1 MDSVIYGA
9 NWYVDTLNQRL
20 RLDTVQMPNLSRVQD
35 TITLAGSWM
44 AFENPGEIEPL
55 SAPFSLH
62 GSHDDVRSLFG
73 REAGDW
79 TTFYYYER
87 LRDLQAGKN
96 IGRVVI
102 LKGLVSAV
110 SQPRVSGKRGGQTEY
125 QVGSIVAYEDI
136 VDGKRI
142 HAFDFFANKIVINGA
157 DYSADHNAIIA
168 A

>member
-1 MDSVIYGA
+1 MDRVIYGA

-20 RLDTVQMPNLSRVQD
+20 RLDSVQLPNLSRVQD

-44 AFENPGEIEPL
+44 SFENPGEIEPL
-55 SAPFSLH
+55 TAPFSLH
-62 GSHDDVRSLFG
+62 GSHDDIRSLFG
-73 REAGDW
+73 KEAGDW

-96 IGRVVI
+96 VGRVVI
-102 LKGLVSAV
+102 LKGLISAV
-110 SQPRVSGKRGGQTEY
+110 SQPRVAGKRGGQTEY
-125 QVGSIVAYEDI
+125 QVGSIVSYEDI

-142 HAFDFFANKIVINGA
+142 HLFDFFANKMVINGA
-157 DYSADHNAIIA
+157 DYSAEHNAIIA

>member
-1 MDSVIYGA
+1 MDRVIYGA

-20 RLDTVQMPNLSRVQD
+20 RLDTVQLPNLSRVQD

-44 AFENPGEIEPL
+44 SFENPGEIEPL
-55 SAPFSLH
+55 TAPFSLH
-62 GSHDDVRSLFG
+62 GSHDDIRSLFG

-96 IGRVVI
+96 VGRVVI
-102 LKGLVSAV
+102 LKGLISAV
-110 SQPRVSGKRGGQTEY
+110 SQPRVAGKRGGQTEY
-125 QVGSIVAYEDI
+125 QVGSIVSYEDI
-136 VDGKRI
+136 VEGKRI
-142 HAFDFFANKIVINGA
+142 HLFDFFANKMVINGV
-157 DYSADHNAIIA
+157 DYSAEHNAIIA